1 MSLPIPLDDPTRTSL
16 LVATG
21 LLDPAPAEAF
31 DRVTAL
37 TARLL
42 NAPISLVSVVVHD
55 RQFFKSAVGLEFRET
70 PIEQSLCQY
79 VVADNRP
86 LLINDGPHDPQYS
99 SHPAVTQ
106 LGLRAYLGAPLR
118 TRDGQILGSLCVADA
133 KPRAWNESDV
143 ALVSQLAEIVMT
155 EVELRREIQHRT
167 RLSRELQEQMTLL
180 EAIFGGTTDALY
192 VKDLSGRYLLANE
205 AGARLCGRS
214 RTDVVGRTDAELWPA
229 SVAESQA
236 AGDARVLAEGKSEDV
251 DEQFD
256 TKEGPAMFA
265 TTKGVWRGPDG
276 RPAGLFIIRRSITER
291 IAAAAERDLLAEIMR
306 TSIGAICV
314 LNPEGHILFTNDR
327 AESILGVR
335 AKEIPG
341 RTYDALTWRHTTLDG
356 RPLPDAEQPF
366 SIVMRTGQP
375 VFDVRHAIEWSDGR
389 RRALS
394 INGAPVKNARNEITR
409 LVFLVTDI
417 TDLLAT
423 EAAARAAAEKFSKAF
438 RASPD
443 PLCITRRRDGIIVE
457 VNEGFVRLFGHRVEE
472 VVGRTTTEIG
482 LWADL
487 ANRDDVLRR
496 LASQPNLRDYEVTLL
511 DSAGRPI
518 EFLLC
523 CETFEIAGEPHL
535 IAIGR
540 DITDERIAQSERQ
553 SLEAQLWQVQK
564 MEAIGTLAGG
574 IAHDFN
580 NLLTGILGHADL
592 ARLELPEGH
601 PATLNL
607 DAIAEGGRRASNLVG
622 QLLTFSRRNEH
633 SRTSVDMALVV
644 AEAMR
649 LLRASLPTGIEIKT
663 TLADPG
669 PTVLADA
676 GQIHQVVMNLGT
688 NAAHAMGER
697 GLLAVRLEETL
708 VDGEFAERHL
718 DLPRGRCAHFSL
730 RDTGHGM
737 DGATLSR
744 IFTPFF
750 TTKPIGQGTG
760 LGLAVVH
767 GIVKGHEGGIWV
779 ESEPGQGTTFHIFL
793 PVRAAPAASGTAP
806 PAPSTVARGQGEL
819 ILVIEDEP
827 FVASYAAA
835 SLQQLGY
842 TVATYTDSFSA
853 LADFAE
859 RAEEFRLVI
868 TDYMM
873 PGLTGGEVIRR
884 IQEMRPGIP
893 VILATGY
900 AAGIKPDSAQ
910 QIGACELLQKPFA
923 LEALAAAVRRHL
935 PAGSAS

>member
-1 MSLPIPLDDPTRTSL
+1 MAAI
-16 LVATG
+16 AEAE
-21 LLDPAPAEAF
+21 LLDPTPAEAF

-37 TARLL
+37 AAHVLG
-42 NAPISLVSVVVHD
+42 APISRVSVVVHD
-55 RQFFKSAVGLEFRET
+55 RQFFKSTVGLDIRET
-70 PIEQSLCQY
+70 PIDQSLCQY

-86 LLINDGPHDPQYS
+86 LRINDGPEDVRFS
-99 SHPAVTQ
+99 NHPAFTQ
-106 LGLRAYLGAPLR
+106 LGLLAYLGAPLR
-118 TRDGQILGSLCVADA
+118 TRDGHVLGSLCVVDT
-133 KPRAWNESDV
+133 KPRRWTESDV
-143 ALVSQLAEIVMT
+143 TLISHLAEIVMT
-155 EVELRREIQHRT
+155 EVELRREIKHRT
-167 RLSRELQEQMTLL
+167 RISRQLQEQITLL
-180 EAIFGGTTDALY
+180 EAIVEGTTDSLY
-192 VKDLSGRYLLANE
+192 VKDLSGRYLLANH
-205 AGARLCGRS
+205 AGAQLCGRS
-214 RTDVVGRTDAELWPA
+214 RADVVGRTDAELWTGPMAEAVTA
-229 SVAESQA
+229 S
-236 AGDARVLAEGKSEDV
+236 DRRVLAHGQIETF
-251 DEQFD
+251 DEQLE
-256 TKEGPAMFA
+256 TREGPIAFS

-276 RPAGLFIIRRSITER
+276 APAGIFVIRRNITER
-291 IAAAAERDLLAEIMR
+291 IKAAAESDLLAEIMR

-314 LNPEGHILFTNDR
+314 LNPQGHILFTNDR

-335 AKEIPG
+335 AKDIPG

-356 RPLPDAEQPF
+356 RPLPDSDQPF
-366 SIVMRTGQP
+366 SIVMRTGLP

-417 TDLLAT
+417 TDMLAA

-438 RASPD
+438 LASPD
-443 PLCITRRRDGIIVE
+443 PLCITRRRDGVIVE

-472 VVGRTTTEIG
+472 VIGRTTTEIG
-482 LWADL
+482 LWADPL
-487 ANRDDVLRR
+487 KRDEVLRR
-496 LASQPNLRDYEVTLL
+496 LASQSSLRDFEVTFK
-511 DSAGRPI
+511 DSSGRLI
-518 EFLLC
+518 ECLFC

-535 IAIGR
+535 VTIGR
-540 DITDERIAQSERQ
+540 DVSGERQARRERQ

-592 ARLELPEGH
+592 ARLEIPDDH
-601 PATLNL
+601 PAALSL
-607 DAIAEGGRRASNLVG
+607 AAIAEGGHRASNLVG
-622 QLLTFSRRNEH
+622 QLLTFSRRDEPN
-633 SRTSVDMALVV
+633 RTPVKLGQVIS
-644 AEAMR
+644 EAMR
-649 LLRASLPTGIEIKT
+649 LLRASLPSGIEIST
-663 TLADPG
+663 TLSDPG

-697 GLLAVRLEETL
+697 GLLSVRLEETV

-737 DGATLSR
+737 DAATLGR

-767 GIVKGHEGGIWV
+767 GIVRVHEGGIWV
-779 ESEPGQGTTFHIFL
+779 ESTPGVGTTFHIFL
-793 PVRAAPAASGTAP
+793 PVLAEHPTSGPIPPRPAD
-806 PAPSTVARGQGEL
+806 VARGQGEL

-827 FVASYAAA
+827 FVASYAAS
-835 SLQQLGY
+835 SLRQLGY
-842 TVATYTDSFSA
+842 TVAVHTDSHTA
-853 LADFAE
+853 LADFAA
-859 RAEEFRLVI
+859 RAAEFRLVI

-884 IQEMRPGIP
+884 ILDVRPELPI
-893 VILATGY
+893 ILATGY
-900 AAGIKPDSAQ
+900 AAGIKADSAR

-935 PAGSAS
+935 LPIGPT